1 MNTVIGID
9 PGLSKCA
16 FAVVK
21 SNSTILDFGI
31 IKTDASVDG
40 STAASIDES
49 IDEST
54 YESQPMNQSE
64 RVSGKPAANHP

>member
-21 SNSTILDFGI
+21 SDSTILDFGI
-31 IKTDASVDG
+31 IKTDASMK
-40 STAASIDES
+40 IDHRLLF
-49 IDEST
+49 
-54 YESQPMNQSE
+54 NQNGI
-64 RVSGKPAANHP
+64 SGCNCKT